1 MNDFEKVSPTR
12 KVWRFCWPCMTPEQA
27 KLECQRLWELLD
39 DIQENPRKYELNEV
53 ELAVVP
59 KNPSD
64 ERTEICILPYHAFK
78 GYVTD
83 TAFIFERELLKKI
96 CGCYDAR

>member
-12 KVWRFCWPCMTPEQA
+12 KVWRFCWPNMTMEQA
-27 KLECQRLWELLD
+27 KIERQRLWELLD
-39 DIQENPRKYELNEV
+39 DIGENPSKYELNEV

-59 KNPSD
+59 NNPSD
-64 ERTEICILPYHAFK
+64 ERTEVCILPYHAFK

-83 TAFIFERELLKKI
+83 AIFIFEREFLKRI
-96 CGCYDAR
+96 CQIL